1 MSKKSGLAFL
11 IIVSLGLIVLFLLL
25 PKIPS
30 SLQEKAEKPIDADSL
45 KLMQAIELVNG
56 PNPME
61 GISILREILSKDSMN
76 VDANYWLGVFSVQSG
91 QFDKAISRFNKVLSV
106 KPDYLAAHIDMGSM
120 YMQMDSA
127 SKALECFQ
135 KGAAI
140 DSTNNF
146 ALLFSAQAQEK
157 LGMYQEAKANYER
170 LLRHNSDTVVVKRVK
185 EFINNLETK
194 LNP

>member
-11 IIVSLGLIVLFLLL
+11 VIVSLGLIVLFLLL

-30 SLQEKAEKPIDADSL
+30 SLKEKADQPIDADSL

-61 GISILREILSKDSMN
+61 GITMLREILSKDSMN
-76 VDANYWLGVFSVQSG
+76 VEANYWLGVFSVQSG
-91 QFDKAISRFNKVLSV
+91 QLDKAVSRFNKVLSV
-106 KPDYLAAHIDMGSM
+106 NPNYLAAHIDMGSM
-120 YMQMDSA
+120 YMEMDSVN
-127 SKALECFQ
+127 KALECFQ
-135 KGAAI
+135 KGIAI

-146 ALLFSAQAQEK
+146 ALLFAARAQEQ
-157 LGMYQEAKANYER
+157 LGQYEEAKKNFEQ

-185 EFINNLETK
+185 EYINNIETK